1 MRLSDIA
8 TFVEEKVSSED
19 ISLSQY
25 VTTDSLLQ
33 NKAGR
38 TVAQNLP
45 PQKCSLNSFKKGDV
59 LLGNIRPYLKKIWYA
74 TIDGGCSQN
83 VLVLRAKENK
93 DSSFLYA
100 LLSQDSFFEYEMK
113 ATKGSK
119 MPRGDK
125 NHIMNFP
132 CIYLKNKI
140 GIGSFLSSLDEKIP
154 LNRRINA
161 RLEQMAKRL
170 YDYWFVQFDFPNSDG
185 KPYKSSGRKMV
196 YNAELK
202 REIPEGWEVKS
213 FSDFFELGNGKDYRH
228 LQSGKIPVYGSG
240 GFMCGITD
248 FLFDGESVLF
258 PRKGTLN
265 NIMYKNEKFWT
276 VNTMFYSKMKIQHS
290 AIYVYY
296 TAKQFDFSSLNT
308 GTGVPSM
315 TSVIIKGLPII
326 QPPQKIIDNFDCIV
340 QSYYKK
346 IHKNEQESARLTALR
361 DKLLPLLMNGQVE
374 VKKE

>member
-140 GIGSFLSSLDEKIP
+140 GIGSFLSSLDEKIA
-154 LNRRINA
+154 LNRHINA

-248 FLFDGESVLF
+248 FLFDVESVLF

-346 IHKNEQESARLTALR
+346 IHKNEQESAKLTALR
-361 DKLLPLLMNGQVE
+361 DKFLPLLMNGQVE
-374 VKKE
+374 II